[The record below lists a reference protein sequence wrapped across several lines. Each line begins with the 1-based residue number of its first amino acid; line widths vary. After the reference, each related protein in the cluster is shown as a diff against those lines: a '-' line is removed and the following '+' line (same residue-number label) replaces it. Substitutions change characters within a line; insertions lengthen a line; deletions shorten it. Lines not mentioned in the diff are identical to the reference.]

1 MDQDTQKIIED
12 RFREL
17 PEQIREVITESGWEK
32 TIRNIVSKNGL
43 RIDQGSVIEHETLL
57 IMLGFETPED
67 YLNNLINEAEI
78 KPEIASKIA
87 QEVSDQIFSLIRAKI
102 IEKTESE
109 EVEEIHQQKTKA
121 ETNLEREN
129 ILKEIEDPEEN
140 QVKPNNSLMIE
151 PDVQTPSTSV
161 NTPEQNQKIIEQDM
175 KKTSPSV
182 NNVAQKLQNPTVSA
196 AKTVKI
202 DPYREIPE

>member
-1 MDQDTQKIIED
+1 MEQDTQKIIED

-17 PEQIREVITESGWEK
+17 PESIREVITESGWEK
-32 TIRNIVSKNGL
+32 IIRNIVSKNGL

-87 QEVSDQIFSLIRAKI
+87 QEVNEQIFSLIRAKI
-102 IEKTESE
+102 IEKTETE
-109 EVEEIHQQKTKA
+109 EVAEKKTKT
-121 ETNLEREN
+121 ETSLEREN
-129 ILKEIEDPEEN
+129 ILKEIEDPEE
-140 QVKPNNSLMIE
+140 VLIKPNNSLMIE
-151 PDVQTPSTSV
+151 PDIQTPSTSV

-175 KKTSPSV
+175 KKTPTSI
-182 NNVAQKLQNPTVSA
+182 NNVAQKLQTPTVSA